1 MKREHGPTST
11 PKAECI
17 NKRLNKWRVRCDF
30 VEETTE
36 EGSIRVSF
44 EETEFLHKPTIEEVK
59 NYVLGVENHK
69 IDNLILSNFEWN
81 GMKVWLSS
89 ENQFNYKAAYDL
101 AIQTDGASLPVKF
114 KFGTS
119 DNPVYYTFTT
129 KEEIS
134 DFYSSAITFINKTLE
149 EGWKKKDSL
158 NWSEYETLLN
168 EN

>member
-1 MKREHGPTST
+1 MKRGHGPTST
-11 PKAECI
+11 PKAECT
-17 NKRLNKWRVRCDF
+17 NKRLRKWRVRCDF
-30 VEETTE
+30 AEEATE
-36 EGSIRVSF
+36 EGGICVSF
-44 EETEFLHKPTIEEVK
+44 EETEFFHKPTIEEVK
-59 NYVLGVENHK
+59 NYVLGVENRK
-69 IDNLILSNFEWN
+69 IDNLILSSFEWN

-158 NWSEYETLLN
+158 HWSAYETLLN